1 MNGKWKG
8 KRPGFETEMEID
20 TTKYSTSSK
29 LIHTSLD
36 RTTCSMRT
44 GINRPSVCFL
54 VFAVSIPG
62 CQSLNIL
69 RGPQRILVLVV
80 KFWLTTNRKKR
91 AVMYGSI
98 SWIFAIHLSK
108 NLVLG

>member
-20 TTKYSTSSK
+20 TTKSSTSSK
-29 LIHTSLD
+29 LIHTSPE
-36 RTTCSMRT
+36 RTTCLMRT

-54 VFAVSIPG
+54 VFVVSIPG

-69 RGPQRILVLVV
+69 RGLQRILVLVV

-91 AVMYGSI
+91 AVMYGSRLAGQ
-98 SWIFAIHLSK
+98 F
-108 NLVLG
+108 